1 MRDLWIHDD
10 DLIVATHGRAFW
22 ILDDIAPLREA
33 SASLNATHLFTPA
46 PAYRVQRDTNTDTP
60 LPPDEPAAA
69 NPPDGAIIDYYLPS
83 SASGVTLEI
92 LNAKGE
98 LVRRYSSDDK
108 PDASEEEL
116 QKQLIPL
123 YWLRKPQ
130 QLSTAAG
137 MHRWVWGLRYAPPV
151 STQHEYPIAAI
162 PHDTPRYP
170 RGPSVLPG
178 HYTVRLTVDGKT
190 STAPLTVKMD
200 PRVKT
205 SVANLEK
212 KFTAESRLA
221 SVVSESSQA
230 VTQAKSILQQLDKL
244 SETATA
250 STKDQ
255 LEALKKKLADLVGA
269 QGGPTAAPVSEATLS
284 RTNGQSIALYQQ
296 MWQVDAEP
304 TSSQMEALSEVDRD
318 HASLSKQWREFKSS
332 DLPALNRLLH
342 DVNVPEIKVDTDAKN
357 DELQGDEE

>member
-1 MRDLWIHDD
+1 
-10 DLIVATHGRAFW
+10 
-22 ILDDIAPLREA
+22 
-33 SASLNATHLFTPA
+33 
-46 PAYRVQRDTNTDTP
+46 
-60 LPPDEPAAA
+60 
-69 NPPDGAIIDYYLPS
+69 
-83 SASGVTLEI
+83 
-92 LNAKGE
+92 
-98 LVRRYSSDDK
+98 
-108 PDASEEEL
+108 
-116 QKQLIPL
+116 
-123 YWLRKPQ
+123 
-130 QLSTAAG
+130 

-190 STAPLTVKMD
+190 STAPLTIKMD

-205 SVANLEK
+205 SIANLEK

-269 QGGPTAAPVSEATLS
+269 QGGPPAAPASEATLS

-296 MWQVDAEP
+296 LWQVDAEP